1 MATVKKTIASKKTTK
16 TVKKSARPAET
27 KKVVVSKA
35 TEISTPKTSTKVKT
49 VPQIT
54 KIESKSEVQKVER
67 KPVRIKR
74 SYVLLIAG
82 VILFSLFL
90 YFFRGWFV
98 AAVVNG
104 QPISRISVIN
114 EAEKQSGK
122 QAMDTLVRNSL
133 IEQEARKNN
142 VTVTDKEVND
152 EIKKVEEQLAKQG
165 QKIDQ
170 VLAMQGMSKEDL
182 RGLIRLDKMVGKIVG
197 KEVKVS
203 DAEVNAY
210 IEKNKDA
217 LPEGQDE
224 AALKASVKEQLT
236 QQKLNEKVRIWLDNL
251 QKKANIMYFV
261 QY

>member
-1 MATVKKTIASKKTTK
+1 MATAKKTTASKKTTK
-16 TVKKSARPAET
+16 TAKKPAAKAT
-27 KKVVVSKA
+27 KKVTVSKA

-54 KIESKSEVQKVER
+54 KVESKPEVKKAES

-82 VILFSLFL
+82 VVLFALFL

-98 AAVVNG
+98 ASVVNG
-104 QPISRISVIN
+104 QPISRMSVIN

-142 VTVTDKEVND
+142 VTVSDKEVND

-182 RGLIRLDKMVGKIVG
+182 KELIRLDKMVGKIVG
-197 KEVKVS
+197 KDVKVT
-203 DAEVNAY
+203 DEEVNEY
-210 IEKNKDA
+210 IEKNRDA

-224 AALKASVKEQLT
+224 AALKASVKEQLN
-236 QQKLNEKVRIWLDNL
+236 QQKLNEKVRTWLDDV